1 MKMESEGKIGDSAT
15 LCVVK
20 ELAFGSVSE
29 SGIRLW
35 DWYQMFSGIRSASQ
49 KYGCKRIPGVI
60 NSTKLYDEVTSRES
74 SDGIEM
80 LGKRRTG

>member
-1 MKMESEGKIGDSAT
+1 MVSK
-15 LCVVK
+15 V
-20 ELAFGSVSE
+20 FGHPF
-29 SGIRLW
+29 
-35 DWYQMFSGIRSASQ
+35 DPQ